1 MKEITSRNK
10 GGSNSTKKWGI
21 CERDLSGGESREE
34 GVELE
39 SEREDSEV
47 AGRGVGAETLSGSL
61 APGCGALDP
70 LSASGRTD
78 PGR

>member
-21 CERDLSGGESREE
+21 WERDLSGGESREE

-39 SEREDSEV
+39 SEREQSEV
-47 AGRGVGAETLSGSL
+47 DGRGLSGL
-61 APGCGALDP
+61 K
-70 LSASGRTD
+70 R
-78 PGR
+78 